1 MTQPPVSPESIARL
15 RRFNR
20 AVTTETGALDASFLG
35 RGRPLG
41 AARVLNLIGQ
51 GHDSPAALRAE
62 LGLDSGLI
70 SRLLRGL
77 EDEGLI
83 DTAPDPDDARRRKL
97 SLTAR
102 GRAEFDAYETL
113 SSDRAAALLD
123 RAPDPEALLAAMD
136 LIATVLGQDRVRI
149 IRCDPDDPTA
159 LHALRRYYSELNQR
173 FAGGFDVTRSADPE
187 RADLVAPRGGFFV
200 AQSDGVAV
208 GCVALKGTDHGY
220 GEIKRLW
227 VDPGARGLGVARRLM
242 AVAEAGARELGMKR
256 LRLDTNG
263 KALPEAVRFY
273 TRAGWQ
279 EIARF
284 NADPYPDRFFEKR
297 L

>member
-1 MTQPPVSPESIARL
+1 MTQATVSPESIARL

-41 AARVLNLIGQ
+41 AARVLNAIAR
-51 GHDSPAALRAE
+51 GHDSPAALREE
-62 LGLDSGLI
+62 LGLDSGLT

-77 EDEGLI
+77 EDEGLLV
-83 DTAPDPDDARRRKL
+83 TAPDPGDARRRKL

-102 GRAEFDAYETL
+102 GRAEFDAYEHL
-113 SSDRAAALLD
+113 SNARAAELLHRAPDHAALLM
-123 RAPDPEALLAAMD
+123 AMD
-136 LIATVLGQDRVRI
+136 LIASLLGQDRVRI
-149 IRCDPDDPTA
+149 VQRDPDSA
-159 LHALRRYYSELNQR
+159 EARHALGRNYDELNRR
-173 FAGGFDVTRSADPE
+173 FDTGFEVARSADPE
-187 RADLVAPRGGFFV
+187 RADLIAPRGGVLV
-200 AQSDGVAV
+200 AMSDDLAV

-227 VDPGARGLGVARRLM
+227 VDPAARGLGLARRLM
-242 AVAEAGARELGMKR
+242 AEAEVAARTLGMTR

-273 TRAGWQ
+273 GRVG
-279 EIARF
+279 
-284 NADPYPDRFFEKR
+284 
-297 L
+297 